1 MTPLIS
7 GIASVASLL
16 FNASN
21 ASARAAPKAEAAATP
36 ERPVPSARVTL
47 SAQAQA
53 TLRAAG
59 QGVRA
64 DALPAGITAADTQR
78 PVSTQDFRKLLSEFG
93 ATEEEQATL
102 TAGFDADGNGSVS
115 ANEFLQGL
123 ARASASGGAQGGPQG
138 EAFTQSLLQLVD
150 RRGEANGVV
159 SQSELAGLTTAFA
172 GAQAMRRA

>member
-7 GIASVASLL
+7 GIASVASML

-21 ASARAAPKAEAAATP
+21 ASARAASSAEPAPAQ
-36 ERPVPSARVTL
+36 PVPSARVTL

-53 TLRAAG
+53 ALRAAG
-59 QGVRA
+59 QSVRA
-64 DALPAGITAADTQR
+64 DALPAGITAADAQR
-78 PVSTQDFRKLLSEFG
+78 SVSTQDFRKLLSEFG
-93 ATEEEQATL
+93 ATEEEQAAL
-102 TAGFDADGNGSVS
+102 TASFDADSNGSVS

-123 ARASASGGAQGGPQG
+123 ARATGPAGAQGGPQG
-138 EAFTQSLLQLVD
+138 EAFTQSLLKLVD
-150 RRGEANGVV
+150 RKGEANGVV